1 MAWFEGLSS
10 LKGQLS
16 NLAKGVL
23 ADDTDEDGSIPSH
36 GLGSH
41 SDTRV
46 VPEAAAAA
54 AASSSSVGDTW
65 NEAFLTSDT
74 FIGQDAPPT
83 AWNEFPV
90 ASAPVAPP
98 AASSSSKQDD
108 EDGSVLSKGIASLL
122 SLGKGVDVND
132 QLKTLQAENRAL
144 REENESSAR
153 EIRSCRRIISELESV
168 VAVGQDEN
176 SNLSTGMEELD
187 LQHQQAI
194 EQVLTD
200 RDDTHK
206 NYEQLRVRFA
216 ELESRYKELEDQLNK
231 PKPAHTSIG
240 TDPFEDERDEPG
252 KEDLLKELEE
262 RDSYIAMMEDDNARL
277 NEVVYSLKTDLE
289 VARESL
295 PSIPENTEEMELKVA
310 SLENDISILREVR
323 TNLETEVAA
332 SREQITELSKRL
344 QETNAMLKNQ
354 ENVVIDCSK
363 LTEAN
368 AQMEQQLIHNRN
380 YIEKLETDMKKL
392 KESSS
397 AALSDL
403 KIELESKNAYITRLE
418 EGSEASNEFLQ
429 EENSKLN
436 KKIANL
442 IHQTHTLDEQLERA
456 QLDNEMK
463 DKKLCEL
470 VFESNSQKEEFKAF
484 KLRADEERTK
494 LEDELK
500 TLVDCNRKIEMD
512 TGIKAD
518 LEKQLNVLTE
528 KLKSLELE
536 LQMKKDSEE
545 LLGLEIH
552 SLNEAKG
559 KLEKMVSESY
569 ENVKLAQEK
578 DEAIENWRSKC
589 KSLEE
594 KFQQEKK
601 TAENELDALRNSLNE
616 FQINRDLNRETV
628 LELKKQLEEKED
640 ELFKLNETYLVKLA
654 SAETDVA
661 NANAANAS
669 LAKKIEELENAIA
682 ESESKAQRFEES
694 LSKQQQQTQEIEEEN
709 RKLKNEIA
717 LSEMSSNQ
725 VDALVARN
733 KEYVA
738 RLDEEE
744 EKILNLQSE
753 NDELRRSLELKHA
766 ESSGYNS
773 EIQRLNNALQAE
785 IAKSEKAAKDNTQIA
800 NSYTQLQCQIQENST
815 HFELVE
821 AEKNKQISA
830 LTHEVETLKN
840 QLEYVSTLLKSVERG
855 EGEGQ
860 GEAPPP
866 QKTCVNGCNETQEE
880 VNRLTSALLRE
891 QTENKLLKNTV
902 GELNEK
908 ISKDAARLVMLE
920 EHLVNV
926 EDSYTAEITAAQ
938 NRIAELAS
946 KLAQA
951 DDRARTSSTA
961 YTSANIRANQQVESL
976 TQQVKLLTEHKE
988 KLEGELSKAEDNHQ
1002 KQNAVITN
1010 LQAVL
1015 HQFQRDKHSDIEFET
1030 ERIRQKLNGS
1040 LAKNEELQQELK
1052 TVQDQLSE
1060 TKRGLAAANRL
1071 TDQLELKSQQI
1082 ESLNAQ
1088 MQELKTKL
1096 AAEEGKVKAAYTNV
1110 EGKVDRNLVKN
1121 LVVGYVCSP
1130 PNSKSQVLKVI
1141 AQVLDLNREERVKLG
1156 LEPGSSAQHQSLSEA
1171 FIRFLESE
1179 SQPKLIV
1186 PLSRPNS
1193 TPPSRKTSQTGPMS
1207 LLSNEELPSMPQ
1219 FTVGR
1224 SSAGSILK
1232 DVLKE
1237 NN

>member
-1 MAWFEGLSS
+1 
-10 LKGQLS
+10 
-16 NLAKGVL
+16 
-23 ADDTDEDGSIPSH
+23 
-36 GLGSH
+36 
-41 SDTRV
+41 
-46 VPEAAAAA
+46 
-54 AASSSSVGDTW
+54 
-65 NEAFLTSDT
+65 
-74 FIGQDAPPT
+74 
-83 AWNEFPV
+83 
-90 ASAPVAPP
+90 
-98 AASSSSKQDD
+98 
-108 EDGSVLSKGIASLL
+108 
-122 SLGKGVDVND
+122 
-132 QLKTLQAENRAL
+132 
-144 REENESSAR
+144 
-153 EIRSCRRIISELESV
+153 
-168 VAVGQDEN
+168 
-176 SNLSTGMEELD
+176 
-187 LQHQQAI
+187 
-194 EQVLTD
+194 
-200 RDDTHK
+200 
-206 NYEQLRVRFA
+206 
-216 ELESRYKELEDQLNK
+216 
-231 PKPAHTSIG
+231 
-240 TDPFEDERDEPG
+240 
-252 KEDLLKELEE
+252 
-262 RDSYIAMMEDDNARL
+262 
-277 NEVVYSLKTDLE
+277 
-289 VARESL
+289 
-295 PSIPENTEEMELKVA
+295 
-310 SLENDISILREVR
+310 ILREVR

-512 TGIKAD
+512 TEIKAD

-661 NANAANAS
+661 NVNAANAS
-669 LAKKIEELENAIA
+669 LAKKIEELENAIV

-694 LSKQQQQTQEIEEEN
+694 LSKQQQQTREIEEEN

-800 NSYTQLQCQIQENST
+800 NSYTQLQCQIQHKGKSAGRIT
-815 HFELVE
+815 HPTSKT
-821 AEKNKQISA
+821 ADGA
-830 LTHEVETLKN
+830 
-840 QLEYVSTLLKSVERG
+840 
-855 EGEGQ
+855 Q
-860 GEAPPP
+860 GEIGGRAFQSRGQPPEA
-866 QKTCVNGCNETQEE
+866 KRCHNE
-880 VNRLTSALLRE
+880 
-891 QTENKLLKNTV
+891 
-902 GELNEK
+902 
-908 ISKDAARLVMLE
+908 
-920 EHLVNV
+920 
-926 EDSYTAEITAAQ
+926 
-938 NRIAELAS
+938 
-946 KLAQA
+946 
-951 DDRARTSSTA
+951 SSSCPPSVPT
-961 YTSANIRANQQVESL
+961 
-976 TQQVKLLTEHKE
+976 
-988 KLEGELSKAEDNHQ
+988 SKA
-1002 KQNAVITN
+1002 TN
-1010 LQAVL
+1010 TN
-1015 HQFQRDKHSDIEFET
+1015 QR
-1030 ERIRQKLNGS
+1030 
-1040 LAKNEELQQELK
+1040 
-1052 TVQDQLSE
+1052 VV
-1060 TKRGLAAANRL
+1060 
-1071 TDQLELKSQQI
+1071 
-1082 ESLNAQ
+1082 
-1088 MQELKTKL
+1088 QELKTKL

-1110 EGKVDRNLVKN
+1110 EGKVDRKTTSILVLKLFLGLYLDERLRKSFIGQKCWRMSWTLIAMQGAAIC
-1121 LVVGYVCSP
+1121 LVV
-1130 PNSKSQVLKVI
+1130 VLSLCTTSTKC
-1141 AQVLDLNREERVKLG
+1141 ASMAHHHTHQTNKERVEDGGFAPRDHEHMKSG
-1156 LEPGSSAQHQSLSEA
+1156 EHHSEFDHEA
-1171 FIRFLESE
+1171 
-1179 SQPKLIV
+1179 
-1186 PLSRPNS
+1186 
-1193 TPPSRKTSQTGPMS
+1193 
-1207 LLSNEELPSMPQ
+1207 
-1219 FTVGR
+1219 
-1224 SSAGSILK
+1224 IL
-1232 DVLKE
+1232 
-1237 NN
+1237 